1 MFIVTRVKIIIC
13 LLLAAAVL
21 IGVIVALADVPI
33 TPVSVARAC
42 LHKMGWETEQKP
54 IEIVQLEIPL
64 EWDNVYLRYNEMQK
78 MVGFD
83 LSLYKGGKVDR
94 CTFAIKNFDGEENV
108 RANVIVLRGKV
119 IGGDLSTVSISGFM
133 IPLEE
138 RKNVI
143 KETSVVEE

>member
-1 MFIVTRVKIIIC
+1 MFIITRVKIVIC
-13 LLLAAAVL
+13 LFIAAAIL
-21 IGVIVALADVPI
+21 IGVIVALADVPA
-33 TPVSVARAC
+33 TPASVARAY

-54 IEIVQLEIPL
+54 IEIVQLEIPQ
-64 EWDNVYLRYNEMQK
+64 EWDDVYLQYNEIQK
-78 MVGFD
+78 RAGFD
-83 LSLYKGGKVDR
+83 LAPYKGSKVER

-108 RANVIVLRGKV
+108 RANVLVSRGKV

-143 KETSVVEE
+143 EEVSILEE